1 MLAQQIYVNL
11 AVDDLEKSKAFFT
24 KLGFEFKKEFTGE
37 HGACLI
43 LGENLFSMLLT
54 KNFFKNFI
62 PDREI
67 TDPKKN
73 IQALLC
79 ISVPKRSDV
88 DELMKKVTAAGGR
101 IYHEPQDE
109 GFMYGQAF
117 EDLDGH
123 LWEVMSY
130 EQKQV

>member
-11 AVDDLEKSKAFFT
+11 AVNDLEKSKAFFT
-24 KLGFEFKKEFTGE
+24 KLGFEFNMQFTNE

-43 LGENLFSMLLT
+43 LGENIFSMLLA
-54 KNFFKNFI
+54 KPFFKTFI
-62 PDREI
+62 PDREM
-67 TDPKKN
+67 TDPRKN
-73 IQALLC
+73 VEALTC
-79 ISVPKRSDV
+79 ISLLKRSDV
-88 DELMKKVTAAGGR
+88 DELVKRAVSAGGR
-101 IYHEPQDE
+101 AYHGPQDH

-130 EQKQV
+130 EQKNG